1 MASIS
6 KHEADAW
13 DRVLD
18 AAAELADLIQ
28 SRRFAIAEDDLEDLT
43 IFIAANSPMIRRMFR
58 RLKRTWPG

>member
-28 SRRFAIAEDDLEDLT
+28 SRRFTIAEDDLEELT
-43 IFIAANSPMIRRMFR
+43 IFIAANSAMIRDMFR
-58 RLKRTWPG
+58 RLKRTWPD